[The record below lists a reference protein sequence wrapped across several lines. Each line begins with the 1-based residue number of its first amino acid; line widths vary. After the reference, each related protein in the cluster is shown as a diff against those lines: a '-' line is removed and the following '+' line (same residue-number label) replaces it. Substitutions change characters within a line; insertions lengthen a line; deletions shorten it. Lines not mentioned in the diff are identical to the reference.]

1 MEIMSTKEAAD
12 YLEVSNFTIL
22 RLIKR
27 KSIKANRFGNY
38 WAIEKKS
45 VEEYK
50 ERNKDKTQFDP
61 TRK

>member
-1 MEIMSTKEAAD
+1 MSTKEAAD

-27 KSIKANRFGNY
+27 KSIRANRFGNY
-38 WAIEKKS
+38 WAIDRMS

-50 ERNKDKTQFDP
+50 KRNKDKAQFDP

>member
-1 MEIMSTKEAAD
+1 MSTKEAAD
-12 YLEVSNFTIL
+12 YLKVNTRTIL

-27 KSIKANRFGNY
+27 ASIQANRFGNY

-50 ERNKDKTQFDP
+50 KRNEGKAPFDP

>member
-12 YLEVSNFTIL
+12 YLKVNTRTIL

-27 KSIKANRFGNY
+27 ESIQAQRFGNY
-38 WAIEKKS
+38 WAINRQS
-45 VEEYK
+45 IEEYK
-50 ERNKDKTQFDP
+50 RRNEAKRRFDP